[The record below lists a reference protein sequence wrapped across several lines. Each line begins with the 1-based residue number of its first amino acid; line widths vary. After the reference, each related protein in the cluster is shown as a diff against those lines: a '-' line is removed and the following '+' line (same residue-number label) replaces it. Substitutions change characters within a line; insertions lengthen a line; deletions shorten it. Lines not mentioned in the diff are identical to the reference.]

1 MYKVFLLALSFYAT
15 LKITRSQILK
25 KKSDGERKAQTSCV
39 LDRIFFFCISCIFER
54 NRKKPGSKNLS
65 IEYLF
70 FKRCKVNKLGYEFPY
85 QLIKK
90 FTIQS
95 GRLKKNKSQSKSKKS
110 TKTHFLLKFFSIFFL
125 DFFSLI
131 VF

>member
-25 KKSDGERKAQTSCV
+25 KKSDGERKAQTPCV
-39 LDRIFFFCISCIFER
+39 LERIFFFCISCIFER

-70 FKRCKVNKLGYEFPY
+70 FKRCKVNKLRYDFPY

-90 FTIQS
+90 FTNES
-95 GRLKKNKSQSKSKKS
+95 GRLNKKKSQSRSKKS
-110 TKTHFLLKFFSIFFL
+110 TKTHFLFKFFLYFFL
-125 DFFSLI
+125 NFFL
-131 VF
+131 